1 MYMYKSMDIGGEFY
15 WFIFY
20 YNVVYCISR
29 FFFYF
34 KLNYIIFLWLFSFE
48 VSVE

>member
-48 VSVE
+48 VRVE